1 MTTNAPQ
8 ISSPYADFK
17 ATSQPPSR
25 TEVGLSRFE
34 TIMDLLEYG
43 HSQVLTQKQLVMIKD
58 TVIDNLVRIESES
71 LPAKVGNSDQYDDFP
86 F

>member
-1 MTTNAPQ
+1 MTTQAPQ

-17 ATSQPPSR
+17 ATPQPPSR

-34 TIMDLLEYG
+34 TIMELLEHG
-43 HSQVLTQKQLVMIKD
+43 HSQVLTQRQLIMIKR
-58 TVIDNLVRIESES
+58 TVDDNLIRIESES
-71 LPAKVGNSDQYDDFP
+71 LPAKVGDPSHYDELP

>member
-17 ATSQPPSR
+17 ATPQPPSR
-25 TEVGLSRFE
+25 SEVGLSYFE
-34 TIMDLLEYG
+34 KIMNLLEHG
-43 HSQVLTQKQLVMIKD
+43 HSQVLTQRQLIMIKK
-58 TVIDNLVRIESES
+58 TVDDNLIRIESES
-71 LPAKVGNSDQYDDFP
+71 LPAKVGESHYDELP

>member
-1 MTTNAPQ
+1 MTTQAPQ

-17 ATSQPPSR
+17 ATPQPPSR

-34 TIMDLLEYG
+34 TIMDLLEHG
-43 HSQVLTQKQLVMIKD
+43 HSQVLTQKQLIRIKD
-58 TVIDNLVRIESES
+58 TVIDNLIRIENES
-71 LPAKVGNSDQYDDFP
+71 LPAKVGDSGQYDDLP